1 MFSRLSI
8 FWRLTLGYLTIL
20 ALVVGVNLYIL
31 NQFRAITELG
41 AELATHH
48 FPAVETAK
56 RLITSLFAQ
65 LKSDKQYLVLR
76 DTTLLKDFLQEA
88 ENFRKT
94 LKALQEQE
102 QPGITLESLEK
113 TKRLHEEFHTLF
125 LSVGVEQADRSVQS
139 IATYE
144 QQRDALIT
152 AMTQA
157 ITAYITSQEASVGG
171 ILRDSHLRSVQ
182 AQEITQQLLLMALVL
197 GLGLAGIAS
206 YSILRPLRR
215 VKAQIR
221 RIGQG
226 QFGGTI
232 SLSVPQELRE
242 LVGQVNWMGE
252 KLQKLDEMKSE
263 FLANISHELR
273 TPLTSIREGSQLLLD
288 GIPGTL
294 TKDQRE
300 TLIIISESSQRLNHL
315 IGNLLDLSRM
325 EADMVSYNYG
335 PTDLNRLAVRSSE
348 KVKFLADRK
357 NIHIALDLAQDKA
370 RLQDLDGAR
379 MEQVLENL
387 LTNAIKFS
395 SEGSTILIRSRP
407 DSSGDGVQFT
417 VSDTGP
423 GIPEED
429 LPHIFERFYQGKTQV
444 GRVFVGSGIGLAL
457 AKRVVEAHEG
467 KIWAESILGTGTAL
481 HFIIPKRKRDRK
493 NPLKSDR
500 IYQLTLGFFVPLMVV
515 GLLEWGGGSGA
526 HWNSPAFAQVDTLS
540 SSNISSVLTPAPE
553 DIPFF
558 HAIAQDQEKKLS
570 SCKNEDECR
579 AVHFLRG
586 VAALYENRELAALHF
601 RKVVASRPNSALAGE
616 SRFWLWLLDV
626 LNAPGG
632 GKGTSQDFTKRLV
645 RELVEKE
652 LLVHELSVN

>member
-1 MFSRLSI
+1 MLPRLSI

-31 NQFRAITELG
+31 HQFRALTELG

-56 RLITSLFAQ
+56 RLITSLYAQ

-94 LKALQEQE
+94 LKALQDQE
-102 QPGITLESLEK
+102 NPGSTLELLAE
-113 TKRLHEEFHTLF
+113 TKELHEEFQTLF
-125 LSVGVEQADRSVQS
+125 LSVGVEQTDRSPQA
-139 IATYE
+139 IARYE
-144 QQRDALIT
+144 QNRDTLIT
-152 AMTQA
+152 AITQS
-157 ITAYITSQEASVGG
+157 ITAYITAQEASVGA
-171 ILRDSHLRSVQ
+171 ILKDSHLRSVQ
-182 AQEITQQLLLMALVL
+182 AQEITKQLLVMALVL

-300 TLIIISESSQRLNHL
+300 TLTIISESSQRLNHL

-325 EADMVSYNYG
+325 EADMVSYNFS
-335 PTDLNRLAVRSSE
+335 PTDLNRLAVRSTE
-348 KVKFLADRK
+348 KVKFLAERK
-357 NIHIALDLAQDKA
+357 NIHLTIDLFQNKV
-370 RLQDLDGAR
+370 RFYDLDGPR

-387 LTNAIKFS
+387 LSNAIKFS
-395 SEGSTILIRSRP
+395 PEGTTVLIRSRP
-407 DSSGDGVQFT
+407 EISGEGLQFT

-423 GIPEED
+423 GIPEAD
-429 LPHIFERFYQGKTQV
+429 LPHIFERFYQGKTQE
-444 GRVFVGSGIGLAL
+444 GRVYVGSGIGLAL
-457 AKRVVEAHEG
+457 AKRVVEAHGG

-481 HFIIPKRKRDRK
+481 HFTIPKRK
-493 NPLKSDR
+493 P
-500 IYQLTLGFFVPLMVV
+500 T
-515 GLLEWGGGSGA
+515 
-526 HWNSPAFAQVDTLS
+526 
-540 SSNISSVLTPAPE
+540 
-553 DIPFF
+553 
-558 HAIAQDQEKKLS
+558 
-570 SCKNEDECR
+570 
-579 AVHFLRG
+579 
-586 VAALYENRELAALHF
+586 
-601 RKVVASRPNSALAGE
+601 
-616 SRFWLWLLDV
+616 
-626 LNAPGG
+626 
-632 GKGTSQDFTKRLV
+632 GTVS
-645 RELVEKE
+645 
-652 LLVHELSVN
+652 

>member
-1 MFSRLSI
+1 MLPRLSI

-31 NQFRAITELG
+31 HQFRALTELG

-56 RLITSLFAQ
+56 RLITSLYAQ

-94 LKALQEQE
+94 LKALQDQE
-102 QPGITLESLEK
+102 NPGSTLELLAE
-113 TKRLHEEFHTLF
+113 TKELHEEFQTLF
-125 LSVGVEQADRSVQS
+125 LSVGVEQTDRSPQA
-139 IATYE
+139 IARYE
-144 QQRDALIT
+144 KNRDSLIT
-152 AMTQA
+152 AITQS
-157 ITAYITSQEASVGG
+157 ITAYITSQEASVGA
-171 ILRDSHLRSVQ
+171 ILKESHLRSVQ
-182 AQEITQQLLLMALVL
+182 AQEITKQLLVMALVL

-300 TLIIISESSQRLNHL
+300 TLTIISESSQRLNHL

-325 EADMVSYNYG
+325 EADMVSYNFS
-335 PTDLNRLAVRSSE
+335 PTDLNRLAVRSTE
-348 KVKFLADRK
+348 KVKFLAERK
-357 NIHIALDLAQDKA
+357 NIHLTLDLFQNKV
-370 RLQDLDGAR
+370 RFYDLDGPR

-387 LTNAIKFS
+387 LSNAIKFS
-395 SEGSTILIRSRP
+395 PEGTTVLIRSRP
-407 DSSGDGVQFT
+407 GSSGEGLQFT

-423 GIPEED
+423 GIPEAD
-429 LPHIFERFYQGKTQV
+429 LPHIFERFYQGKTQE
-444 GRVFVGSGIGLAL
+444 GRVYVGSGIGLAL
-457 AKRVVEAHEG
+457 AKRVVEAHGG

-481 HFIIPKRKRDRK
+481 HFTIPKRK
-493 NPLKSDR
+493 P
-500 IYQLTLGFFVPLMVV
+500 T
-515 GLLEWGGGSGA
+515 
-526 HWNSPAFAQVDTLS
+526 
-540 SSNISSVLTPAPE
+540 
-553 DIPFF
+553 
-558 HAIAQDQEKKLS
+558 
-570 SCKNEDECR
+570 
-579 AVHFLRG
+579 
-586 VAALYENRELAALHF
+586 
-601 RKVVASRPNSALAGE
+601 
-616 SRFWLWLLDV
+616 
-626 LNAPGG
+626 
-632 GKGTSQDFTKRLV
+632 GTVS
-645 RELVEKE
+645 
-652 LLVHELSVN
+652 

>member
-8 FWRLTLGYLTIL
+8 FWRLTLGYLTIF
-20 ALVVGVNLYIL
+20 ALVIGVNLYIL
-31 NQFRAITELG
+31 HQFRALTELG

-56 RLITSLFAQ
+56 RLITSLYAQ

-102 QPGITLESLEK
+102 QPGSTLEFLEK
-113 TKRLHEEFHTLF
+113 AKRLHEEFHTLF
-125 LSVGVEQADRSVQS
+125 LSVGVEQADRSS
-139 IATYE
+139 LAIENYE
-144 QQRDALIT
+144 EKRDALIT

-157 ITAYITSQEASVGG
+157 ITAYITSQEASVGA
-171 ILRDSHLRSVQ
+171 ILKDSHLRSVQ
-182 AQEITQQLLLMALVL
+182 AQEITKQLLVMALVL

-294 TKDQRE
+294 TRDQRE
-300 TLIIISESSQRLNHL
+300 TLTIISESSQRLNHL

-325 EADMVSYNYG
+325 EADMVSYNFS
-335 PTDLNRLAVRSSE
+335 PTDLNRLAVRSTE
-348 KVKFLADRK
+348 KVKFLAERK
-357 NIHIALDLAQDKA
+357 NIHLSLDLVQSKV
-370 RLQDLDGAR
+370 RLYDLDGPR

-387 LTNAIKFS
+387 LSNAIKFS
-395 SEGSTILIRSRP
+395 PEGTTVLIRSRP
-407 DSSGDGVQFT
+407 DSSGDGVQLT

-423 GIPEED
+423 GIPEAD
-429 LPHIFERFYQGKTQV
+429 LPHIFERFYQGKTQE
-444 GRVFVGSGIGLAL
+444 GRVYVGSGIGLAL
-457 AKRVVEAHEG
+457 AKRVVEAHGG

-481 HFIIPKRKRDRK
+481 HFTIPKRK
-493 NPLKSDR
+493 
-500 IYQLTLGFFVPLMVV
+500 
-515 GLLEWGGGSGA
+515 
-526 HWNSPAFAQVDTLS
+526 PAGNV
-540 SSNISSVLTPAPE
+540 
-553 DIPFF
+553 
-558 HAIAQDQEKKLS
+558 
-570 SCKNEDECR
+570 
-579 AVHFLRG
+579 
-586 VAALYENRELAALHF
+586 Y
-601 RKVVASRPNSALAGE
+601 
-616 SRFWLWLLDV
+616 
-626 LNAPGG
+626 
-632 GKGTSQDFTKRLV
+632 
-645 RELVEKE
+645 
-652 LLVHELSVN
+652 

>member
-1 MFSRLSI
+1 MLPRLSI

-31 NQFRAITELG
+31 HQFRALTELG

-56 RLITSLFAQ
+56 RLITSLYAQ

-94 LKALQEQE
+94 LKALQDQE
-102 QPGITLESLEK
+102 NPGSTLELLAE
-113 TKRLHEEFHTLF
+113 TKELHEEFQTLF
-125 LSVGVEQADRSVQS
+125 LSVGVEQTDRSPQA
-139 IATYE
+139 IARYE
-144 QQRDALIT
+144 QNRDTLIT
-152 AMTQA
+152 AITQS
-157 ITAYITSQEASVGG
+157 ITAYITAQEASVGA
-171 ILRDSHLRSVQ
+171 ILKDSHLRSVQ
-182 AQEITQQLLLMALVL
+182 AQEITKQLLVMALVL

-300 TLIIISESSQRLNHL
+300 TLTIISESSQRLNHL

-325 EADMVSYNYG
+325 EADMVSYNFS
-335 PTDLNRLAVRSSE
+335 PTDLNRLAVRSTE
-348 KVKFLADRK
+348 KVKFLAERK
-357 NIHIALDLAQDKA
+357 NIHLTIDLFQNKV
-370 RLQDLDGAR
+370 RFYDLDGPR

-387 LTNAIKFS
+387 LSNAIKFS
-395 SEGSTILIRSRP
+395 PEGTTVLIRSRP
-407 DSSGDGVQFT
+407 ESSGEGLQFT

-423 GIPEED
+423 GIPEAD
-429 LPHIFERFYQGKTQV
+429 LPHIFERFYQGKTQE
-444 GRVFVGSGIGLAL
+444 GRVYVGSGIGLAL
-457 AKRVVEAHEG
+457 AKRVVEAHGG

-481 HFIIPKRKRDRK
+481 HFTIPKRK
-493 NPLKSDR
+493 P
-500 IYQLTLGFFVPLMVV
+500 T
-515 GLLEWGGGSGA
+515 
-526 HWNSPAFAQVDTLS
+526 
-540 SSNISSVLTPAPE
+540 
-553 DIPFF
+553 
-558 HAIAQDQEKKLS
+558 
-570 SCKNEDECR
+570 
-579 AVHFLRG
+579 
-586 VAALYENRELAALHF
+586 
-601 RKVVASRPNSALAGE
+601 
-616 SRFWLWLLDV
+616 
-626 LNAPGG
+626 
-632 GKGTSQDFTKRLV
+632 GTVS
-645 RELVEKE
+645 
-652 LLVHELSVN
+652 

>member
-1 MFSRLSI
+1 MLSRLSI

-31 NQFRAITELG
+31 HQFRALTEIG
-41 AELATHH
+41 AELASHH

-56 RLITSLFAQ
+56 RLIASLYAQ

-94 LKALQEQE
+94 LKALQDQE
-102 QPGITLESLEK
+102 KPGSTLESLAK
-113 TKRLHEEFHTLF
+113 TKKLHEEFHTLF
-125 LSVGVEQADRSVQS
+125 LSVGVEQTDRSPQA

-144 QQRDALIT
+144 QNRDTLIT

-157 ITAYITSQEASVGG
+157 ITAYITSQEASVGA
-171 ILRDSHLRSVQ
+171 ILKDSHLRSVQ
-182 AQEITQQLLLMALVL
+182 AQEITKQLLVMALVL

-206 YSILRPLRR
+206 YSILLPLRR
-215 VKAQIR
+215 VEAQIR

-300 TLIIISESSQRLNHL
+300 TLTIISESSQRLNHL

-325 EADMVSYNYG
+325 EADMVSYNFS
-335 PTDLNRLAVRSSE
+335 PIDLNRLVVRSTA
-348 KVKFLADRK
+348 KVKFLAERK
-357 NIHIALDLAQDKA
+357 NIHLNLDLVQSKM
-370 RLQDLDGAR
+370 RLYDLDGPR

-387 LTNAIKFS
+387 LSNAIKFS
-395 SEGSTILIRSRP
+395 PEGATVLIRSRP
-407 DSSGDGVQFT
+407 DSSGEGLQLT

-423 GIPEED
+423 GIPEAD
-429 LPHIFERFYQGKTQV
+429 LPHIFERFYQGKTQE
-444 GRVFVGSGIGLAL
+444 GRVYVGSGIGLAL
-457 AKRVVEAHEG
+457 AKRVVEAHGG

-481 HFIIPKRKRDRK
+481 HFTIPKRKQTG
-493 NPLKSDR
+493 N
-500 IYQLTLGFFVPLMVV
+500 
-515 GLLEWGGGSGA
+515 
-526 HWNSPAFAQVDTLS
+526 
-540 SSNISSVLTPAPE
+540 
-553 DIPFF
+553 
-558 HAIAQDQEKKLS
+558 
-570 SCKNEDECR
+570 
-579 AVHFLRG
+579 VH
-586 VAALYENRELAALHF
+586 
-601 RKVVASRPNSALAGE
+601 
-616 SRFWLWLLDV
+616 
-626 LNAPGG
+626 
-632 GKGTSQDFTKRLV
+632 
-645 RELVEKE
+645 
-652 LLVHELSVN
+652 

>member
-1 MFSRLSI
+1 MLPRLSI

-31 NQFRAITELG
+31 HQFRALTELG

-56 RLITSLFAQ
+56 RLITSLYAQ

-94 LKALQEQE
+94 LKALQDQE
-102 QPGITLESLEK
+102 NPGSTLELLAE
-113 TKRLHEEFHTLF
+113 TKELHEEFQTLF
-125 LSVGVEQADRSVQS
+125 LSVGVEQTDRSPQA
-139 IATYE
+139 IARYE
-144 QQRDALIT
+144 QNRDTLIT
-152 AMTQA
+152 AITQS
-157 ITAYITSQEASVGG
+157 ITAYITAQEASVGA
-171 ILRDSHLRSVQ
+171 ILKDSHLRSVQ
-182 AQEITQQLLLMALVL
+182 AQEITKQLLVMALVL

-300 TLIIISESSQRLNHL
+300 TLTIISESSQRLNHL

-325 EADMVSYNYG
+325 EADMVSYNFS
-335 PTDLNRLAVRSSE
+335 PTDLNRLAVRSTE
-348 KVKFLADRK
+348 KVKFLAERK
-357 NIHIALDLAQDKA
+357 NIHLTLDLFQNKV
-370 RLQDLDGAR
+370 RFYDLDGPR

-387 LTNAIKFS
+387 LSNAIKFS
-395 SEGSTILIRSRP
+395 PEGTTVLIRSRP
-407 DSSGDGVQFT
+407 ESSGEGLQFT

-423 GIPEED
+423 GVPEAD
-429 LPHIFERFYQGKTQV
+429 LPHIFERFYQGKTQK
-444 GRVFVGSGIGLAL
+444 GRVYVGSGIGLAL
-457 AKRVVEAHEG
+457 AKRVVEAHGG

-481 HFIIPKRKRDRK
+481 HFTIPKRK
-493 NPLKSDR
+493 S
-500 IYQLTLGFFVPLMVV
+500 T
-515 GLLEWGGGSGA
+515 
-526 HWNSPAFAQVDTLS
+526 
-540 SSNISSVLTPAPE
+540 
-553 DIPFF
+553 
-558 HAIAQDQEKKLS
+558 
-570 SCKNEDECR
+570 
-579 AVHFLRG
+579 
-586 VAALYENRELAALHF
+586 
-601 RKVVASRPNSALAGE
+601 
-616 SRFWLWLLDV
+616 
-626 LNAPGG
+626 
-632 GKGTSQDFTKRLV
+632 GTVS
-645 RELVEKE
+645 
-652 LLVHELSVN
+652 

>member
-1 MFSRLSI
+1 
-8 FWRLTLGYLTIL
+8 
-20 ALVVGVNLYIL
+20 
-31 NQFRAITELG
+31 
-41 AELATHH
+41 
-48 FPAVETAK
+48 
-56 RLITSLFAQ
+56 
-65 LKSDKQYLVLR
+65 
-76 DTTLLKDFLQEA
+76 
-88 ENFRKT
+88 
-94 LKALQEQE
+94 
-102 QPGITLESLEK
+102 
-113 TKRLHEEFHTLF
+113 
-125 LSVGVEQADRSVQS
+125 
-139 IATYE
+139 
-144 QQRDALIT
+144 
-152 AMTQA
+152 
-157 ITAYITSQEASVGG
+157 
-171 ILRDSHLRSVQ
+171 
-182 AQEITQQLLLMALVL
+182 
-197 GLGLAGIAS
+197 
-206 YSILRPLRR
+206 
-215 VKAQIR
+215 
-221 RIGQG
+221 
-226 QFGGTI
+226 
-232 SLSVPQELRE
+232 
-242 LVGQVNWMGE
+242 
-252 KLQKLDEMKSE
+252 MKSE

-481 HFIIPKRKRDRK
+481 HFVIPKRKRAGK
-493 NPLKSDR
+493 
-500 IYQLTLGFFVPLMVV
+500 TL
-515 GLLEWGGGSGA
+515 
-526 HWNSPAFAQVDTLS
+526 
-540 SSNISSVLTPAPE
+540 
-553 DIPFF
+553 
-558 HAIAQDQEKKLS
+558 
-570 SCKNEDECR
+570 
-579 AVHFLRG
+579 
-586 VAALYENRELAALHF
+586 
-601 RKVVASRPNSALAGE
+601 
-616 SRFWLWLLDV
+616 
-626 LNAPGG
+626 
-632 GKGTSQDFTKRLV
+632 
-645 RELVEKE
+645 
-652 LLVHELSVN
+652 